1 MVGSNCS
8 YQLPKHNGGT
18 AQIQANPTQ
27 LQDYQNQPVVDCFV
41 VSRYAS
47 FLNRDTVQFLDINV
61 PQVVLTEVV
70 ESERGA
76 NYIRNLHEVHA
87 VFRRIKTSLEEE
99 SSSLDADERSRF
111 QGTDYPYK
119 IPH

>member
-1 MVGSNCS
+1 M
-8 YQLPKHNGGT
+8 
-18 AQIQANPTQ
+18 
-27 LQDYQNQPVVDCFV
+27 
-41 VSRYAS
+41 
-47 FLNRDTVQFLDINV
+47 NV

-99 SSSLDADERSRF
+99 CSSMDADERSRF
-111 QGTDYPYK
+111 QGMDNSYMTSIKDTALYNLYRVT
-119 IPH
+119 HLVG

>member
-1 MVGSNCS
+1 M
-8 YQLPKHNGGT
+8 
-18 AQIQANPTQ
+18 
-27 LQDYQNQPVVDCFV
+27 
-41 VSRYAS
+41 
-47 FLNRDTVQFLDINV
+47 QFLDINV

-87 VFRRIKTSLEEE
+87 VFRRIKASLEEE

-111 QGTDYPYK
+111 QGTDHPHMTSTKVSDFRPLLPIVPSYFPPIYILGDK
-119 IPH
+119 ILRT